1 METCEQQGS
10 RLVEKAAAVRSAG
23 KNYLTLEDCDHSTV
37 CKPSAKHHPSYYR
50 LLDFIRICRQEV
62 SRILGFIFQWP
73 SLFVVDLVPSLKL
86 VHLMN
91 ILILETVV
99 VSLK

>member
-1 METCEQQGS
+1 M
-10 RLVEKAAAVRSAG
+10 EKAAALRSARE
-23 KNYLTLEDCDHSTV
+23 NYYTLEDCDHSTV
-37 CKPSAKHHPSYYR
+37 CKPSAKDHPSYS
-50 LLDFIRICRQEV
+50 LLLNVIRECRQEV

-73 SLFVVDLVPSLKL
+73 SLFVVDVVPSLKL

-91 ILILETVV
+91 ILKLETVV

>member
-10 RLVEKAAAVRSAG
+10 RLVEKAAEVRSAG
-23 KNYLTLEDCDHSTV
+23 KNYYTLEDCDHSTV
-37 CKPSAKHHPSYYR
+37 CKPPGKNHPSYYR

-73 SLFVVDLVPSLKL
+73 SLFVVDLVTSLKL

-91 ILILETVV
+91 IVIFKTGV

>member
-10 RLVEKAAAVRSAG
+10 RLVEKAAELRSAG
-23 KNYLTLEDCDHSTV
+23 KNYYTLEDCDHSTV
-37 CKPSAKHHPSYYR
+37 CKPSAKDHPSYSL
-50 LLDFIRICRQEV
+50 LLDVIRKCRQEV

-86 VHLMN
+86 IHLMN
-91 ILILETVV
+91 ILILKTVV

>member
-1 METCEQQGS
+1 METSEQQGS
-10 RLVEKAAAVRSAG
+10 KLVEKAAELRSAG
-23 KNYLTLEDCDHSTV
+23 KNYYTLEDCDHSTV
-37 CKPSAKHHPSYYR
+37 CKPSGKDHPSYCL
-50 LLDFIRICRQEV
+50 LLDVIRECRQEV

-73 SLFVVDLVPSLKL
+73 SLFVVDLVSFKL

-91 ILILETVV
+91 ILIFETVI

>member
-1 METCEQQGS
+1 
-10 RLVEKAAAVRSAG
+10 VEKSAALRSAG
-23 KNYLTLEDCDHSTV
+23 ENHYTLEDCDHSTV
-37 CKPSAKHHPSYYR
+37 CKPSGKNHPSYEL
-50 LLDFIRICRQEV
+50 LLDFIRKCRQEV

-73 SLFVVDLVPSLKL
+73 LLFVVDLVVSFKL

-91 ILILETVV
+91 ILIFETVV

>member
-1 METCEQQGS
+1 MEKS
-10 RLVEKAAAVRSAG
+10 AALRSAG
-23 KNYLTLEDCDHSTV
+23 ENYYVLEDCDHSTV
-37 CKPSAKHHPSYYR
+37 CKPVGKNHLSYYF
-50 LLDFIRICRQEV
+50 LLDFIRKCRQEV
-62 SRILGFIFQWP
+62 GHILGFIFQWP
-73 SLFVVDLVPSLKL
+73 SLFVVDLVVSLKL

>member
-1 METCEQQGS
+1 
-10 RLVEKAAAVRSAG
+10 VEKAAGVRSAG
-23 KNYLTLEDCDHSTV
+23 ENYYTLEDCDHSTV
-37 CKPSAKHHPSYYR
+37 CKPLDKNHPSYYF
-50 LLDFIRICRQEV
+50 LLDFIRKCRQEV

-73 SLFVVDLVPSLKL
+73 SLFVVDLAVSFKL

-91 ILILETVV
+91 ILIFEKLV